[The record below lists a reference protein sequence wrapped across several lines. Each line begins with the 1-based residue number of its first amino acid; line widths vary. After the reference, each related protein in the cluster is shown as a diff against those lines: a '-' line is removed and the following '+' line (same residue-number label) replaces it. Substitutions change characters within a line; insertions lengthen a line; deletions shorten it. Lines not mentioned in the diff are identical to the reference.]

1 MDLKDLNEFHQGIKV
16 HALARMSSHA
26 SAGLRGKRSD
36 AVGGMFETL
45 RLWQIVQKKAMNPK
59 RLTLQNV
66 T

>member
-1 MDLKDLNEFHQGIKV
+1 MDQKDLNEFHQELKV
-16 HALARMSSHA
+16 HAWAWMSSHA
-26 SAGLRGKRSD
+26 WAGLRGKRSD

-45 RLWQIVQKKAMNPK
+45 RLWQIVQKKTMNPK